1 MVDPKEVMLRFIDAV
16 NGRAVEEIADLMT
29 DDHLF
34 IDSLGAEVRGRG
46 AMREG
51 WEAYLAMVPGYRI
64 AVREVV
70 SSGDTIVAL
79 GTASGGYAPGGD
91 LPSEGRWSTPA
102 AWRAVVR
109 GARLAVWQV
118 FADNEPIRRLMRE
131 RNGRPH

>member
-1 MVDPKEVMLRFIDAV
+1 MDPKDVVLRFIDAV
-16 NGRAVEEIADLMT
+16 NRRAVEEIADLMT

-51 WEAYLAMVPGYRI
+51 WMGYFSMVPGYGI
-64 AVREVV
+64 AVSEVIPSV
-70 SSGDTIVAL
+70 GTVAVF
-79 GTASGGYAPGGD
+79 GTASGGYAPGGGPPHED
-91 LPSEGRWSTPA
+91 RWSTPA
-102 AWRAVVR
+102 AWRAVVK

-131 RNGRPH
+131 HHGGPG